1 MNVAWVTGASQ
12 GIGRALALE
21 MAAHGISV
29 IASARNRQK
38 LDSLVAEANGLSG
51 DIRAY
56 PLDVTDGQAVY
67 SVIDSLHKEFGKIDL
82 AVLNAG
88 TFIPMQGRYF
98 RAGVVKDQMELNV
111 MGVSYCLEKL
121 IPIMVDQGQGVI
133 AINSS
138 LAGYRGLSGSAA
150 YGASKA
156 ALINMAESLHLD
168 LMGTGVDVKII
179 NPGFV
184 KTPLT
189 DKNQF
194 PMPFLMD
201 VDRAAKV
208 IYKGLV
214 RKAFE
219 IRFPFIFGSIMGLL
233 RYFPY
238 WLYFHLLR
246 SLRMK

>member
-1 MNVAWVTGASQ
+1 MKIVWITGASQ

-21 MAAHGISV
+21 MAANGAFV
-29 IASARNRQK
+29 IASARSQEK
-38 LDSLVAEANGLSG
+38 LESLVEEAEHLPGTIAS
-51 DIRAY
+51 Y
-56 PLDVTDGQAVY
+56 PVDVTDEPAVHDTI
-67 SVIDSLHKEFGKIDL
+67 VAIHRDFGRIDQ

-88 TFIPMQGRYF
+88 TFIPMNGAHFKAQ
-98 RAGVVKDQMELNV
+98 VMKEQLDLNV

-121 IPIMVDQGQGVI
+121 IPIMLDQGQGTI

-150 YGASKA
+150 YGATKA
-156 ALINMAESLHLD
+156 ALINMAEALKLD
-168 LMGTGVDVKII
+168 LTDTGLDIKII

-201 VDRAAKV
+201 VDKAARA
-208 IYKGLV
+208 IRKGLQ

-219 IRFPFIFGSIMGLL
+219 IRFPTVFCQYPWFIKTPAILALFLSA
-233 RYFPY
+233 
-238 WLYFHLLR
+238 
-246 SLRMK
+246 